1 MTSSGIMEHK
11 INFQELLAKLVISEP
26 TDPIIKCIINNNLE
40 RLKKLIRGKDVN
52 ALYPC
57 VEFQDEVT
65 PLIAAVAFANQEI
78 CTFLLGKGADPN
90 KPSRRYL
97 APLHYAGRHKVPVN
111 IVTTLL
117 EAKADPNGPAE
128 QSFSPLQL
136 AHDREDIVKK
146 LLESG
151 ALMWLKH
158 GVHPAIDQKL
168 ATIIEN
174 FAKESEFFSK
184 IKLFLHFVQAIKHSS
199 PTDVFKHYDLHLLE
213 ENPQTHLTMID
224 MCFNIEGAN
233 EDEYFQKAIKW
244 LNDSKKLV
252 SYVEHIS
259 RRLSTVPLKFRA
271 GALKSLYRVVCA
283 MKEIP
288 NEVSLTLIPELVK
301 LISCKT
307 EDYLMPL
314 IIVTLY
320 GITQKTKD
328 KDRWSNSDLEK
339 ICKHIVPCTQ
349 KKGYPYELMMYA
361 YALLADLST
370 FSCVPGYISS
380 LGLTPVPDGLLIWG
394 TDENLKAKLRAL
406 NRSLKRQ
413 HSVSKSASEDSKDSN
428 LSETKKKKKKKKRK
442 AKKKDIPKQ
451 ETDTQENKTCLAF
464 NTSSTPVEESG
475 FDECSSVKP
484 IQPTIDTSP
493 LQRKWHKVSKR
504 WETQLEKLA
513 NMDESKVY
521 KVGNLTL
528 IHYDSY
534 FRIAKGSDGTEVFLG
549 LRDDGTEVAVKRM
562 IKSNYQ
568 ILKSE
573 EGFLRLPELDSTC
586 IVRYVDFAED
596 SFFGYLALQLCE
608 YTLDEYINTYLS
620 KDDTHAL
627 MKITQEVLHSL
638 SVIHCPT
645 TKVLHRDIK
654 PQNVLIDINGNAKLA
669 DFGISR
675 RLTVEQT
682 TLYTIPAGTK
692 CWMAKET
699 LDKQGSGYKRSSDIQ
714 VAGML
719 VYYILS
725 GGHHPFEDPLG
736 DELEQN
742 RNIIKGTYTLEHVA
756 DEVTKDLIEWMIN
769 EDPDER
775 PTVEETLNHPL
786 FWKPQRRVEYLRRI
800 GNEKEVGKYSDADP
814 KLLEALK
821 QSAMERTFCQWKS
834 KLPPLLI
841 QKLEG
846 KKKAYTENTL
856 GLLRFIRNLDAHYTK
871 VADKDADAACCVCK
885 DLETTFPDLFGC
897 VYKFAKK
904 QNWNTRR
911 PDLRYFLMQRN

>member
-1 MTSSGIMEHK
+1 MEHK
-11 INFQELLAKLVISEP
+11 IDFQELLARLVISES
-26 TDPIIKCIINNNLE
+26 TDHIIKCIINNNLE
-40 RLKKLIRGKDVN
+40 RLKKLIRGKDIN

-57 VEFQDEVT
+57 VELQDEVT
-65 PLIAAVAFANQEI
+65 PLMAAVAFSNQEI

-90 KPSRRYL
+90 KPSKRFL
-97 APLHYAGRHKVPVN
+97 APLHYAGLREVPVN

-117 EAKADPNGPAE
+117 EAKADPNGLAE
-128 QSFSPLQL
+128 QPFFPIQL
-136 AHDREDIVKK
+136 AHDREDIVKE
-146 LLESG
+146 LLKSG
-151 ALMWLKH
+151 ALMWLNH

-168 ATIIEN
+168 ARIIGN

-184 IKLFLHFVQAIKHSS
+184 IKLFLHFAQAIKQTS

-252 SYVEHIS
+252 SYVEDVS
-259 RRLSTVPLKFRA
+259 KRLSTVPLKFRA

-301 LISCKT
+301 LLSSKT
-307 EDYLMPL
+307 EDYLVPL

-328 KDRWSNSDLEK
+328 KDRWSNSDLEE

-349 KKGYPYELMMYA
+349 RKGYPYELKMYS
-361 YALLADLST
+361 YALLADLYT

-380 LGLTPVPDGLLIWG
+380 LGLTLVPEGLLNWG
-394 TDENLKAKLRAL
+394 RDENLKAKLRDL
-406 NRSLKRQ
+406 NMSLDRQ
-413 HSVSKSASEDSKDSN
+413 RSVSKSTSEDSKDSH
-428 LSETKKKKKKKKRK
+428 LSETKKKRKKKIKKMKRTAEK
-442 AKKKDIPKQ
+442 QDIPKE
-451 ETDTQENKTCLAF
+451 ETDTQENNACLSF

-475 FDECSSVKP
+475 LDECSSVKP
-484 IQPTIDTSP
+484 FHPTTDTSP
-493 LQRKWHKVSKR
+493 SQRTWHKVSKR
-504 WETQLEKLA
+504 WDTQLEKLA
-513 NMDESKVY
+513 NVDECKVY

-528 IHYDSY
+528 INDDY

-549 LRDDGTEVAVKRM
+549 LRDDGTEVAIKRM
-562 IKSNYQ
+562 IRSNYQ
-568 ILKSE
+568 FLKNE
-573 EGFLRLPELDSTC
+573 EGFLRLPELDSSC
-586 IVRYVDFAED
+586 IVRYMDFAED

-608 YTLDEYINTYLS
+608 YTLDEYINTHLS
-620 KDDTHAL
+620 KDDTPAL
-627 MKITQEVLHSL
+627 IKITEEVLCSL
-638 SVIHCPT
+638 SVLHGPT

-682 TLYTIPAGTK
+682 TLHTVPAGTK

-719 VYYILS
+719 VYYVLS
-725 GGHHPFEDPLG
+725 GGHHPFEGPLG
-736 DELEQN
+736 DEQN
-742 RNIIKGTYTLEHVA
+742 LNIIKGTYTLEHVA
-756 DEVTKDLIEWMIN
+756 DEVAKDLIEWMIN
-769 EDPDER
+769 EDPAGR

-800 GNEKEVGKYSDADP
+800 GNEKEFGKYSDADQ

-821 QSAMERTFCQWKS
+821 QSATERTFCQWRS
-834 KLPPLLI
+834 KLPSELM
-841 QKLEG
+841 KKMDG
-846 KKKAYTENTL
+846 KRPYPENML
-856 GLLRFIRNLDAHYTK
+856 GLLRFIRNLHEHK
-871 VADKDADAACCVCK
+871 
-885 DLETTFPDLFGC
+885 
-897 VYKFAKK
+897 
-904 QNWNTRR
+904 
-911 PDLRYFLMQRN
+911 

>member
-1 MTSSGIMEHK
+1 MEDFFEH
-11 INFQELLAKLVISEP
+11 LAKLVISES
-26 TDPIIKCIINNNLE
+26 TDPLIKCIINNNLE
-40 RLKKLIRGKDVN
+40 RLKKLIRGKDIN

-57 VEFQDEVT
+57 VELQDEVT

-168 ATIIEN
+168 ATIIVN

-252 SYVEHIS
+252 SYVEDIS
-259 RRLSTVPLKFRA
+259 RRLCTIPLKFRA
-271 GALKSLYRVVCA
+271 GALKSLDRVVCA

-288 NEVSLTLIPELVK
+288 NEVSLTVIPELVK

-328 KDRWSNSDLEK
+328 KDCWSNSDLEK

-349 KKGYPYELMMYA
+349 RKGYPYELMMYA

-380 LGLTPVPDGLLIWG
+380 LGLTPVPDGLLILG

-428 LSETKKKKKKKKRK
+428 LSETKKKKRK

-475 FDECSSVKP
+475 LDECSSVKP
-484 IQPTIDTSP
+484 FQPTTDMSP

-504 WETQLEKLA
+504 WETVREACQHG
-513 NMDESKVY
+513 ESKVY

-528 IHYDSY
+528 IYDDNY

-549 LRDDGTEVAVKRM
+549 LRDDGTEVAIKRM

-573 EGFLRLPELDSTC
+573 EGFLRLPELDSTF
-586 IVRYVDFAED
+586 IVRYMDFAED

-608 YTLDEYINTYLS
+608 YTLDEYINTHLS

-627 MKITQEVLHSL
+627 MKITQEVLRSL

-786 FWKPQRRVEYLRRI
+786 FWKPQRRLDYLIKI
-800 GNEKEVGKYSDADP
+800 GNQDEAENHRNADQELVQALDQGVEKRSFY
-814 KLLEALK
+814 
-821 QSAMERTFCQWKS
+821 QCKS